1 MESVATGA
9 YLSFPLKSS
18 QTEVTLNLSIPSFPD
33 LQNGDNNLQ
42 EIVMK
47 KDIFKAV
54 MNMKMLGKQLS
65 GFQVGSLHPGPVFA
79 CQ

>member
-1 MESVATGA
+1 
-9 YLSFPLKSS
+9 
-18 QTEVTLNLSIPSFPD
+18 
-33 LQNGDNNLQ
+33 
-42 EIVMK
+42 MK